1 MSITL
6 TDFSTPSRCCPL
18 YDWSDTV
25 AKTTNN
31 SKSELEVFSS
41 RLEWLDDERRKS
53 GKRLSDLELQVSQ
66 QKRIIESQENIIQEL
81 DRRLKT
87 TTSQLARISLL
98 DEQLQ
103 LYRAEFAKLI
113 EEYDERRVHGQDE
126 IEKLRRLEHETFQRE
141 FLDIRKE
148 LAPVKSLQEEMEHRH
163 AEETRLSGLIGGLQS
178 RISKYDG
185 NFEDTTREIGFLEES
200 SSANAQSLGKL
211 EAGSGERIKRIESLE
226 ERVDAASYGLTKTQ
240 TSIQEVSDAVAEL
253 RQSVSKWSENIQTGE
268 YERDQKI
275 NNWIRTVD
283 EHQEAMDRYAAEWVK
298 FSEQYKISKMAVQN
312 MEEWQKQMDTRQNEA
327 MELTRV
333 EANRMKT
340 LWDAFVTANEKLRTN
355 FEVDQ
360 EQRWSGAQRRE
371 KQILE
376 QIYELEQLVEQ
387 IQQDKDT
394 LWRVQS
400 AQADAMK
407 KWPRILLE
415 EVEKAIAH
423 NPETRRQ
430 PALVPVRED

>member
-1 MSITL
+1 M
-6 TDFSTPSRCCPL
+6 
-18 YDWSDTV
+18 
-25 AKTTNN
+25 ANKTNN
-31 SKSELEVFSS
+31 SKSDLEVFSN

-53 GKRLSDLELQVSQ
+53 GKRLSDLELQVSK
-66 QKRIIESQENIIQEL
+66 QKRIIASQEHIIQEL
-81 DRRLKT
+81 DKRLKT

-148 LAPVKSLQEEMEHRH
+148 LAPVKPLQEEMEHRH
-163 AEETRLSGLIGGLQS
+163 AEETRLSGLIGTLQS

-185 NFEDTTREIGFLEES
+185 NFEDTNREIGFLKES

-211 EAGSGERIKRIESLE
+211 EAGSLEGIKRIESLE
-226 ERVDAASYGLTKTQ
+226 ERVDAAGYGLTKTQ
-240 TSIQEVSDAVAEL
+240 TTIQEVTDAVAEL
-253 RQSVSKWSENIQTGE
+253 RQTVTKWSENIQTGE

-275 NNWIRTVD
+275 NNWIRSVN
-283 EHQEAMDRYAAEWVK
+283 ENQEAMDRYAAEWVK
-298 FSEQYKISKMAVQN
+298 ILEQYKISKMAVQN

-340 LWDAFVTANEKLRTN
+340 LWDAYLTENEKLRTN

-400 AQADAMK
+400 AQSDAMK

>member
-1 MSITL
+1 M
-6 TDFSTPSRCCPL
+6 
-18 YDWSDTV
+18 
-25 AKTTNN
+25 AKNTNN
-31 SKSELEVFSS
+31 SKSDLEVFGN
-41 RLEWLDDERRKS
+41 RLEWLDEERRKS

-66 QKRIIESQENIIQEL
+66 QKRIIESQDNIIKEL
-81 DRRLKT
+81 DKRLKT

-103 LYRAEFAKLI
+103 LYRAEFAKNI
-113 EEYDERRVHGQDE
+113 EEYDERRLHGQDE

-141 FLDIRKE
+141 FLDVRKE
-148 LAPVKSLQEEMEHRH
+148 LSPIKPLQEEMEHRH
-163 AEETRLSGLIGGLQS
+163 AEETRLSGLIGSLQS
-178 RISKYDG
+178 RVSKYDG
-185 NFEDTTREIGFLEES
+185 NFEDLTRELRFLDES
-200 SSANAQSLGKL
+200 SSANAQSVGKL
-211 EAGSGERIKRIESLE
+211 EAGAVERVKRIESLE

-240 TSIQEVSDAVAEL
+240 SSIQEGADAVAEL

-268 YERDQKI
+268 FERDQKV
-275 NNWIRTVD
+275 NNWIRSVD

-298 FSEQYKISKMAVQN
+298 FSEQYKMAKMAVQN

-340 LWDAFVTANEKLRTN
+340 LWDAYVTENGKLRAN

-376 QIYELEQLVEQ
+376 QLYEIEQLVEQ

-394 LWRVQS
+394 LWRVQA
-400 AQADAMK
+400 AQSDAMK

>member
-1 MSITL
+1 M
-6 TDFSTPSRCCPL
+6 
-18 YDWSDTV
+18 

-31 SKSELEVFSS
+31 SKSELEVFNN
-41 RLEWLDDERRKS
+41 RLEWLDEERRKS
-53 GKRLSDLELQVSQ
+53 GKRLSDLELLVSQ
-66 QKRIIESQENIIQEL
+66 QKRIVESQENIIQEL
-81 DRRLKT
+81 EKRLKT
-87 TTSQLARISLL
+87 MTSQMARVSLL

-141 FLDIRKE
+141 FLDVRKE
-148 LAPVKSLQEEMEHRH
+148 LAPIKPLQEEMEHRR
-163 AEETRLSGLIGGLQS
+163 AEETRLSGLIGNLQS

-185 NFEDTTREIGFLEES
+185 NFEDVTREIGFLEES
-200 SSANAQSLGKL
+200 SSANSQSLGKL
-211 EAGSGERIKRIESLE
+211 EAGSVEKVKRIESLE

-240 TSIQEVSDAVAEL
+240 TSIQEVSDAAAEL
-253 RQSVSKWSENIQTGE
+253 RQSVNKWSENIQTGE
-268 YERDQKI
+268 YERDQKV

-298 FSEQYKISKMAVQN
+298 ISEQYKISKMAVQN

-340 LWDAFVTANEKLRTN
+340 LWDAYVTENEKIRTN

-376 QIYELEQLVEQ
+376 QIFE
-387 IQQDKDT
+387 IQQMDEKIQTDKDT

-400 AQADAMK
+400 AQSDAMK

>member
-1 MSITL
+1 M
-6 TDFSTPSRCCPL
+6 
-18 YDWSDTV
+18 

-31 SKSELEVFSS
+31 SKSELEVFNN
-41 RLEWLDDERRKS
+41 RLEWLDEERRKS
-53 GKRLSDLELQVSQ
+53 GKRLSDLELLVSQ
-66 QKRIIESQENIIQEL
+66 QKRIVESQENIIQEL
-81 DRRLKT
+81 EKRLKT
-87 TTSQLARISLL
+87 MTSQMARVSLL

-141 FLDIRKE
+141 FLDVRKE
-148 LAPVKSLQEEMEHRH
+148 LAPIKPLQEEMEHRR
-163 AEETRLSGLIGGLQS
+163 AEETRLSGLIGNLQS

-185 NFEDTTREIGFLEES
+185 NFEDVTREIGFLEES
-200 SSANAQSLGKL
+200 SSANSQSLGKL
-211 EAGSGERIKRIESLE
+211 EAGSVEKVKRIESLE

-240 TSIQEVSDAVAEL
+240 TSIQEVSDAAAEL
-253 RQSVSKWSENIQTGE
+253 RQTVTKWSENIQTGE
-268 YERDQKI
+268 YERDQKV

-298 FSEQYKISKMAVQN
+298 LSEQYKISKMAVQN

-333 EANRMKT
+333 EANRIKT
-340 LWDAFVTANEKLRTN
+340 LWDAYVTENEKIRTN

-376 QIYELEQLVEQ
+376 QIYALEQLVEQ

-400 AQADAMK
+400 AQSDAMK